1 MALGSAAS
9 PAPIAGAERRF
20 PTRHFEALRMEG
32 LLLKPFTEEWGI
44 APGTHATLL
53 QTLRQTGALDLST
66 GRLYE
71 GHVNAVMLLNRFGGR
86 ETARQD
92 VERGHVFGV
101 WNTDAAERVTARR
114 DAGTLRFSGSKAFGS
129 GAGTITRP
137 IVTAEIE
144 GEGRVMCCLPIEQ
157 TVHTVDYTSWK
168 PLGMEGSDSFT
179 VEFSQAT
186 ADSGVLL
193 GKAGDYYAQPW
204 FSGGAI
210 RFAAVHFGAAEQL
223 AFQFYEWIRHTN
235 RAGDPYQQSRAGELA
250 LLVESGG
257 QWIDSAAAQ
266 AELYFNSTDEG
277 GAARMVHFANMMR
290 LAIENICLDA
300 MQLVTRGV
308 GARGL
313 LEPSPFAKI
322 IRDLT
327 MYLRQPAPDQA
338 LAAVGR
344 AALEA

>member
-1 MALGSAAS
+1 MQGTAAS
-9 PAPIAGAERRF
+9 PAPTPVAERQF
-20 PTRHFEALRMEG
+20 PTKHFDFLRTEG

-44 APGTHATLL
+44 APGTHGTLL
-53 QTLRQTGALDLST
+53 QTLRQTGARDLST

-71 GHVNAVMLLNRFGGR
+71 GHVNAVMLLNRFGSR
-86 ETARQD
+86 ETIRQD
-92 VERGHVFGV
+92 LERGNVFGV
-101 WNTDAAERVTARR
+101 WNTDAADRVTARR
-114 DAGTLRFSGSKAFGS
+114 QADTLHFSGSKAFGS

-137 IVTAEIE
+137 IVTAEVE
-144 GEGRVMCCLPIEQ
+144 GEGRVMCCLPMEQ
-157 TVHTVDYTSWK
+157 IVHTVDYTSWK

-186 ADSGVLL
+186 ASCGVLL

-223 AFQFYEWIRHTN
+223 AVHFYEWIRQTN
-235 RAGDPYQQSRAGELA
+235 RAGDPYQQTRAGELA
-250 LLVESGG
+250 LLLESGT
-257 QWIDSAAAQ
+257 QWIDAAAAQ
-266 AELYFNSTDEG
+266 AELYFNTTDTGE
-277 GAARMVHFANMMR
+277 AARMVHFANMMR
-290 LAIENICLDA
+290 LAIEDICLEA

-313 LEPSPFAKI
+313 LEPSPFSKI